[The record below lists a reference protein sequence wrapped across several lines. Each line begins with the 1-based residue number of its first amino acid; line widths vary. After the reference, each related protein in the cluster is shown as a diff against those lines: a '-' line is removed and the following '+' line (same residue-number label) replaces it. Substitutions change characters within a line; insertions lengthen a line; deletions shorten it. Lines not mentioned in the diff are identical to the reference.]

1 VHSLTVGLAPGYIE
15 AFLRLML
22 TTRAL
27 DFGPWATR
35 PQRAARLEELVDDVG
50 QDPYMTEVLRPA
62 GLRYDVQ
69 VACVSGGRSW
79 GHLCLRRRQE
89 DGPFAGHELRLLVAL
104 APHLAAGL
112 RAAAARA
119 AQTAVPGTMTG
130 VVVLGP
136 DGAVELANGGP
147 SGCSRGPPP
156 ARGTAS

>member
-1 VHSLTVGLAPGYIE
+1 MHSLTVGLAPGYIE

-89 DGPFAGHELRLLVAL
+89 DGPFAGHERACWRRSPRTWLLGCGQRQPGQLRPRCPV
-104 APHLAAGL
+104 
-112 RAAAARA
+112 R
-119 AQTAVPGTMTG
+119 
-130 VVVLGP
+130 
-136 DGAVELANGGP
+136 
-147 SGCSRGPPP
+147 
-156 ARGTAS
+156 